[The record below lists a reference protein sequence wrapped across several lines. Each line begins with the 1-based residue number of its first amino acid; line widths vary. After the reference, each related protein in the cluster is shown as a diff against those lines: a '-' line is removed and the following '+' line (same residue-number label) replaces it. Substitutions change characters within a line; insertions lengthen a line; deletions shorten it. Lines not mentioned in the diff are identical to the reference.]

1 VSAHPAAAAEAASKA
16 GPLLRL
22 ERISKSFPG
31 VRALSEVDLAVSAG
45 EVHALLG
52 ENGAGKS
59 TLIKILMGA
68 IHRDSG
74 RILLDGAATEIRS
87 PLQAQALG
95 LAAVYQD
102 VTLAQ
107 PLTVGENFFMGR
119 LPRSGGLVDWA
130 RVWRETDAFLRT
142 LDIPT
147 DARMRVSDL
156 PIAQQQLV
164 AIAKVAWTG
173 ARIIV
178 FDEPTALLTNAE
190 TDVLF
195 GLINRLKREGRAVI
209 YISHRLEEIF
219 RICDSATVLKDGG
232 FVKRVRI
239 AESSEDALVS
249 LMVGRSLD
257 KAYPSRAAQPAAGE
271 QDGGKVAL
279 EVRGI
284 HARGRLEDVSLSVRH
299 GEILGMYGL
308 VGAGRTE
315 LLRVIFGADR
325 FDSGEILLDG
335 ERVVPGGPPDMIRRG
350 VALLTEDRK
359 HQSLALPL
367 DVRTNL
373 NLVRGQHASRAF
385 IDRAEERRV
394 TQRFVS
400 ALNIRTP
407 SPLQRVVNLS
417 GGNQQKV
424 VIGKWLATDPRVL
437 LFDEPTIGVDVGAR
451 QEIYGLMHR
460 LADEG
465 RAIIMVSSY
474 LPEVIGMSD
483 RIVVMH
489 EGRVMG
495 NVAREQAC
503 EETLLRLASGLA
515 G

>member
-1 VSAHPAAAAEAASKA
+1 MSASLAGSVATAP

-22 ERISKSFPG
+22 EGITKSFPG
-31 VRALSEVDLAVSAG
+31 VRALSEVSLEVSAG

-68 IHRDSG
+68 IQRDSG
-74 RILLDGAATEIRS
+74 RILLDGAPTEIRS
-87 PLQAQALG
+87 PLRAQALG

-102 VTLAQ
+102 VTLAR
-107 PLTVGENFFMGR
+107 PLTVGENFFMGH
-119 LPRSGGLVDWA
+119 LPRSRGLVDWA

-147 DARMRVSDL
+147 DARMRVADL

-173 ARIIV
+173 ARVIV

-190 TDVLF
+190 TEVLF
-195 GLINRLKREGRAVI
+195 GAIARLKREGRAVI

-232 FVKRVRI
+232 FVRRVRVS
-239 AESSEDALVS
+239 ETSEDLLVS

-257 KAYPSRAAQPAAGE
+257 KAYPTRLSRPGE
-271 QDGGKVAL
+271 VAL
-279 EVRGI
+279 EVREI
-284 HARGRLEDVSLSVRH
+284 HARGRLDDVSLAVRQ

-315 LLRVIFGADR
+315 LLRVIFGADP
-325 FDSGEILLDG
+325 FDSGEILLG
-335 ERVVPGGPPDMIRRG
+335 GARVVPRGPLDMIRRG

-373 NLVRGQHASRAF
+373 NLVRGQRAGRAGF
-385 IDRAEERRV
+385 IDRAGEREV
-394 TQRFVS
+394 TKRFVA

-407 SPLQRVVNLS
+407 SPFQRVVNLS

-495 NVAREQAC
+495 QVSRQQA
-503 EETLLRLASGLA
+503 EEEVLLRLASGLA
-515 G
+515 A